1 MVKKMANISSASE
14 FMPNLS
20 QGSEWRRTAI
30 LAIGRHFLTGVRGAL
45 KSYMEIGGL
54 SALIFAVTKD
64 IFFTI
69 TLVLTLTLMLIL
81 CKSVMK
87 YWFFR
92 FRITDHHI
100 EILSGIFHRKHL
112 NLPFGQIQQIS
123 IEQPAYYKFF
133 GNYVDAFLDSAG
145 TKKNEVEISALPGD
159 VAVLIRLKAEEAKNC
174 DVNPI
179 QNSVDARSPE
189 SEILLRHNHSSLLLY
204 GVLQNK
210 LLWFVAIL
218 FGFFEKI
225 KMAVPKLLEIYP
237 VEIGLIEKK
246 LPANINDE
254 LGLAVVLVVF
264 AICVFLAISSLLAW
278 VKHFSYTL
286 YKTDDG
292 FMSVQGLLSK
302 VQTHAK
308 KRKVQWV
315 LIKRNS
321 IERMLGRQNVN
332 IEQFGS
338 SLEAPC
344 LTSMQCNDILHS
356 VMPGHSQLDGN
367 FKRGSPMYLVKQL
380 LTVCLPLLLLAGA
393 FASVD
398 KVTQNVTILVYFT
411 LALGCG
417 FAVFFFLQWY
427 RRGFFE
433 DNEYFYIRKGRLIEK
448 TYIIPKYKLQ
458 AASISQSWFMKRNGL
473 STCTLYFANG
483 RFKLPYICADKG
495 SAIVTSGLEAVQTAN
510 TAWV

>member
-1 MVKKMANISSASE
+1 MANISSASE
-14 FMPNLS
+14 LIPHLTM
-20 QGSEWRRTAI
+20 GSEWRRTGF
-30 LAIGRHFLTGVRGAL
+30 LAIGRHFLTGVRVAF

-54 SALIFAVTKD
+54 SAIIFAATKD
-64 IFFTI
+64 IFYTI
-69 TLVLTLTLMLIL
+69 ALALTLTLMFIL
-81 CKSVMK
+81 CQAIMK

-159 VAVLIRLKAEEAKNC
+159 VAALIRLKAEDAKSC

-189 SEILLRHNHSSLLLY
+189 SKILLRQNHSSLLLY

-225 KMAVPKLLEIYP
+225 KMAIPKLLEVYP
-237 VEIGLIEKK
+237 VEMGLIEKK
-246 LPANINDE
+246 IPAHINDE
-254 LGLAVVLVVF
+254 IGLAVVLVAF
-264 AICVFLAISSLLAW
+264 AICVFLAISSVLAW
-278 VKHFSYTL
+278 VQHFSFTL
-286 YKTDDG
+286 YKTADG
-292 FMSVQGLLSK
+292 FMSVQGLLRK
-302 VQTHAK
+302 VETHAK

-315 LIKRNS
+315 VIKRNS

-344 LTSMQCNDILHS
+344 LTGIQCNDLLNS
-356 VMPGHSQLDGN
+356 VMPGHSQLNGN
-367 FKRGSPMYLVKQL
+367 FKRVSPLYLVKQL
-380 LTVCLPLLLLAGA
+380 LTVCLPILLLAGA
-393 FASVD
+393 FASVGE
-398 KVTQNVTILVYFT
+398 VTQNVTILVYFT
-411 LALGCG
+411 LALGFG

-473 STCTLYFANG
+473 STCTLFFANG
-483 RFKLPYICADKG
+483 RFKLPYIGSDKG
-495 SAIVTSGLEAVQTAN
+495 SSIVASGFEAVQTVN
-510 TAWV
+510 TSWV